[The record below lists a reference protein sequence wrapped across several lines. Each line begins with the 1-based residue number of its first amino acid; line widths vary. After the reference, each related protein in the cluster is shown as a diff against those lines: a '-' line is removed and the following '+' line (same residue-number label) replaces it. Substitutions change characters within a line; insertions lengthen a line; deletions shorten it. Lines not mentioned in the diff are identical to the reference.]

1 MLKVLMLQKERDGID
16 AEIEQLRAVDFAE
29 RERELEADIDAAQ
42 TDEERSAVA
51 DAVDAFDAEKR
62 EHDSKL
68 AELKSRSDA
77 ITEQIEQ
84 LEQRQAE
91 AVAATEKG
99 NDMNIEKSAIDILCE
114 RAAEVDTAVKGWKV
128 SGQLRAATDAVKGV
142 QVVDTDTSVVV
153 SSPARAA
160 VAGLFGSA
168 TISGNAI
175 TYFVQG
181 DTTGKATKVAENA
194 KKPQLSLGFTP
205 VTKPLSKIAGYV
217 KETDEILNDAP
228 FLASAVQNELLYQ
241 LGVTE
246 DSAIMG
252 EVLGTT
258 GIQSVTYAEGKM
270 VDAILKAKAAVAQ
283 NSPFT
288 ADFVAINPEDM
299 VDLLTATDKN
309 GQYLGGGFFQGA
321 YGNGDYT
328 QPARIWGLPIFETSE
343 VAAGT
348 VLVGAGK
355 QAVQVYRKGG
365 VDVNI
370 YEQNEDDALY
380 NRVTL
385 LAEERL
391 AVAVKY
397 PKGLVK
403 VTKTA

>member
-42 TDEERSAVA
+42 TDEERSVVA

-99 NDMNIEKSAIDILCE
+99 NDMYIEKSAIDILCE

-142 QVVDTDTSVVV
+142 QVSDTDTSVVV
-153 SSPARAA
+153 SAPARAA
-160 VAGLFGSA
+160 VAGLFGA
-168 TISGNAI
+168 VTISGNAI

-181 DTTGKATKVAENA
+181 EVEGDAKTVAENT
-194 KKPQLSLGFTP
+194 KKPQLSTSFAP
-205 VTKPLSKIAGYV
+205 VTKPLSKIAGYI

-228 FLASAVQNELLYQ
+228 FLASAVQDTLLYK
-241 LGVTE
+241 LGTAE
-246 DSAIMG
+246 DSAVMA
-252 EVLGTT
+252 EVLGTD
-258 GIQSVTYAEGKM
+258 GIQAATYESGKM
-270 VDAILKAKAAVAQ
+270 ADAILKAKALVAQ

-328 QPARIWGLPIFETSE
+328 QPARIWGLPVFETAT
-343 VAAGT
+343 VPAGT

-355 QAVQVYRKGG
+355 QGVEVYRKGG
-365 VDVNI
+365 IDVNI
-370 YEQNEDDALY
+370 YEQNEDDAIY

-391 AVAVKY
+391 ATAVKY
-397 PKGLVK
+397 PKALVK
-403 VTKTA
+403 VTAAA

>member
-181 DTTGKATKVAENA
+181 ATTGKATKVAENA

-258 GIQSVTYAEGKM
+258 GIQSVTYAADKM
-270 VDAILKAKAAVAQ
+270 VDAILKAKAAVAL

-299 VDLLTATDKN
+299 VDLLTATDEN

>member
-128 SGQLRAATDAVKGV
+128 SGQLRAATDAVNGV

-181 DTTGKATKVAENA
+181 ATTGKATKVAENA

-241 LGVTE
+241 LGVSE

-258 GIQSVTYAEGKM
+258 GIQSVTYAAGKM

-299 VDLLTATDKN
+299 VDLLTATDEN
-309 GQYLGGGFFQGA
+309 GQYLGGGYFQGA

>member
-128 SGQLRAATDAVKGV
+128 SGQLRAATDAVNGV

-175 TYFVQG
+175 TYFVQ
-181 DTTGKATKVAENA
+181 DATTGKATKVAENA

-241 LGVTE
+241 LGVSE

-258 GIQSVTYAEGKM
+258 GIQSVTYAAGKM

-299 VDLLTATDKN
+299 VDLLTATDEN
-309 GQYLGGGFFQGA
+309 GQYLGGGYFQGA
-321 YGNGDYT
+321 YGNGNYT

>member
-175 TYFVQG
+175 TYFVQ
-181 DTTGKATKVAENA
+181 DATTGKATKVAENA

-258 GIQSVTYAEGKM
+258 GTWRRAWRRPTGPSAGMWPTAPAPAAWARASRSLSTSRNIWMPSVQRST
-270 VDAILKAKAAVAQ
+270 
-283 NSPFT
+283 
-288 ADFVAINPEDM
+288 
-299 VDLLTATDKN
+299 TATPSLIWN
-309 GQYLGGGFFQGA
+309 I
-321 YGNGDYT
+321 
-328 QPARIWGLPIFETSE
+328 PA
-343 VAAGT
+343 
-348 VLVGAGK
+348 
-355 QAVQVYRKGG
+355 
-365 VDVNI
+365 NC
-370 YEQNEDDALY
+370 
-380 NRVTL
+380 
-385 LAEERL
+385 
-391 AVAVKY
+391 
-397 PKGLVK
+397 
-403 VTKTA
+403 